1 MGKKK
6 EKYVKK
12 VPDRRI
18 PRLIVLKYGGYK
30 ARYKVKYSISRRGD
44 CAIPLNFHRIRAIN
58 GFLFIREKERTCIYL
73 SSRVYQSTTR
83 ASRYAIKTTNDMG
96 RKQYVS
102 FLHQCRISFPLAILP
117 LSRYQPLFLSF
128 VPSWSLP
135 CAQPVVV
142 RGVCSG
148 SLTCCMLFCPGP
160 SARFCFSEPFHA
172 ALILSGTPE
181 RHSRNKKP
189 AYCVPRCEIL

>member
-1 MGKKK
+1 MGKKRK
-6 EKYVKK
+6 RKIRGK
-12 VPDRRI
+12 
-18 PRLIVLKYGGYK
+18 
-30 ARYKVKYSISRRGD
+30 SSRPENPTID
-44 CAIPLNFHRIRAIN
+44 CAKVRWLQSEVQSEIFNLEARGLRDSSQFSSDSSDQWISFYPRERKNVYVSLVSCISVHDQ
-58 GFLFIREKERTCIYL
+58 GFT
-73 SSRVYQSTTR
+73 
-83 ASRYAIKTTNDMG
+83 IKTTNDMG

>member
-1 MGKKK
+1 MERKNTC
-6 EKYVKK
+6 VSL
-12 VPDRRI
+12 VVFSPR
-18 PRLIVLKYGGYK
+18 PRL
-30 ARYKVKYSISRRGD
+30 R
-44 CAIPLNFHRIRAIN
+44 
-58 GFLFIREKERTCIYL
+58 
-73 SSRVYQSTTR
+73 
-83 ASRYAIKTTNDMG
+83 RYAIKTTNDTG

-117 LSRYQPLFLSF
+117 LYFSLSLSLCLSRSHLVSPMRAASR
-128 VPSWSLP
+128 
-135 CAQPVVV
+135 V

-189 AYCVPRCEIL
+189 AYCVPALRNTVISVDRQSSERRFFTYRRVRSSLN